1 METFESRASSHDHL
15 LLSYLEGHIRQAVM
29 SRGPCAH
36 VPALLPT
43 SRNTH
48 CHCCLASPSHS
59 KAPPVKEA
67 GSLEAVDHLGLP
79 RFGLYKRIA
88 KVLVLMRIC
97 HLSLVADLQNFTVIS
112 HPRTEESS

>member
-36 VPALLPT
+36 VPTLLPT

-48 CHCCLASPSHS
+48 CHCRLASPSS
-59 KAPPVKEA
+59 KALPVKKA
-67 GSLEAVDHLGLP
+67 GSLEAEDHLGLP

-88 KVLVLMRIC
+88 KGSCVDED
-97 HLSLVADLQNFTVIS
+97 LS
-112 HPRTEESS
+112 P